1 MDVTLAPTLARP
13 TPPLGTLDTA
23 QPESIYRHASVYS
36 AFTSVYNVTG
46 MPAMSV
52 PFGHDGQG
60 LPLGVHF
67 GAPLGGE
74 GVLLALAAQLEEAA
88 PWGTA
93 PGPA

>member
-1 MDVTLAPTLARP
+1 
-13 TPPLGTLDTA
+13 
-23 QPESIYRHASVYS
+23 
-36 AFTSVYNVTG
+36 

-60 LPLGVHF
+60 LPLGVQF

-74 GVLLALAAQLEEAA
+74 GVLLALAARLEEAA